1 MSLGQTNHQDLNRY
15 HQTKE
20 QIFNESQIIEEARK
34 DPGRFGILYE
44 KYYRQIFVFV
54 FRRTGDEDIAGDIVS
69 DAFLKAMV
77 ALPKFEFKGV
87 PFSAWLFR
95 IALNEVNMYY
105 RKTSRERV
113 ISLDQTNIREMI
125 AEAGEKETEEN
136 RQLVMRLLS
145 SLTPEEMQMMELRF
159 FEKRPFAEVAE
170 ILGITE
176 NNAKVRTYRIL
187 DKLKKLLDKT
197 ST

>member
-1 MSLGQTNHQDLNRY
+1 
-15 HQTKE
+15 
-20 QIFNESQIIEEARK
+20 
-34 DPGRFGILYE
+34 
-44 KYYRQIFVFV
+44 
-54 FRRTGDEDIAGDIVS
+54 
-69 DAFLKAMV
+69 
-77 ALPKFEFKGV
+77 
-87 PFSAWLFR
+87 
-95 IALNEVNMYY
+95 MYY
-105 RKTSRERV
+105 RKSSRERV
-113 ISLDQTNIREMI
+113 ISLDQTNIKDMI

-176 NNAKVRTYRIL
+176 NNAKVRTYRII

>member
-1 MSLGQTNHQDLNRY
+1 MNSY

-69 DAFLKAMV
+69 DAFLKAMM
-77 ALPKFEFKGV
+77 ALPKFEFKGL
-87 PFSAWLFR
+87 PFSSWLFR
-95 IALNEVNMYY
+95 IALNEVNMHY
-105 RKTSRERV
+105 RKTSRQRV
-113 ISLDQTNIREMI
+113 ISLDQSNLKDIV
-125 AEAGEKETEEN
+125 AEAGEKDSEETT
-136 RQLVMRLLS
+136 QLVMKLLGT
-145 SLTPEEMQMMELRF
+145 LTPEEMYLIELRF
-159 FEKRPFAEVAE
+159 FEKRPFAEIAE
-170 ILGITE
+170 ILGMTE
-176 NNAKVRTYRIL
+176 NNSKVRTYRIL